1 MFYRRKVMLGL
12 IEAFDGKL
20 KRTDCQKLLFVFSQV
35 TQRNY
40 YDFFPHHYG
49 CYSIVANYDK
59 DCLTHQGFLSAVEDY
74 QLSTRQ
80 SFLSE
85 IRADDRSVI
94 NFMAHDMKGIK
105 GKSLVR
111 KTYLEYPH
119 FARRSQIISN
129 VLDSAETKQMKLW
142 WITDS
147 TPCLFTI
154 GYEGLTIDSFLNELI
169 SNNVSAVVDVR
180 NNPISM
186 KYGFSKTSFD
196 RYLKSADITYYHL
209 PDLGIP
215 SAFRQ
220 GLDTPES
227 YTRLFTK
234 YAREMLPKQ
243 KQGLQAIQDLQA
255 EHGRIALMCFESD
268 PLSCHRHKIVDY
280 LVQLP
285 YFATKVVHL

>member
-49 CYSIVANYDK
+49 CYSIVASYDK
-59 DCLTHQGFLSAVEDY
+59 ECLAQQGFLRAVEDY

-94 NFMAHDMKGIK
+94 NFMAHDMRGVK
-105 GKSLVR
+105 GKALIR
-111 KTYLEYPH
+111 KIYLEYPH
-119 FARRSQIISN
+119 FARRSLIVSD
-129 VLDSAETKQMKLW
+129 VLDSVEAKQMKLW

-147 TPCLFTI
+147 SPCLFTI
-154 GYEGLTIDSFLNELI
+154 GYEGLTIDSFLNALI

-180 NNPISM
+180 NNPVSM
-186 KYGFSKTSFD
+186 KYGFSKTSLE
-196 RYLKSADITYYHL
+196 RYVNSVDIAYYHF

-215 SAFRQ
+215 SALRQ
-220 GLDTPES
+220 GLSTPES
-227 YTRLFTK
+227 YKRLFAR
-234 YAREMLPKQ
+234 YAKEMLPKQ
-243 KQGLQAIQDLQA
+243 RQGLQAIQDLQA
-255 EHGRIALMCFESD
+255 KHERIALMCFESD
-268 PLSCHRHKIVDY
+268 PLSCHRHKITEY
-280 LVQLP
+280 LSQSP
-285 YFATKVVHL
+285 SFAIRIVHL